1 MSMNINTFGSTKVTS
16 INNEIEEIVDTASK
30 EYSNEILLHNMRNEW
45 KPIRFEVKD
54 HKDTYI
60 LEGEGVENII
70 AVLDDHL
77 IKTQTMKGSPYAA
90 FMIDEITEWEVLL
103 ERTQDFL
110 EVWVK
115 VQSTW
120 RYLEPV
126 FSSEDLMN

>member
-1 MSMNINTFGSTKVTS
+1 MSMNINAFGSTKVTS

>member
-1 MSMNINTFGSTKVTS
+1 MSMNINAFGSTKVTP